1 MKDNTMTTTSAT
13 TLPALMRHNAA
24 TIGTRPAVREKNCGI
39 WRTFTWAQYYDEVRD
54 FALGLAAHGFKRGDK
69 LSVIGDNRPRL
80 YWAQL
85 SAQSLGGVAVP
96 VFQDSIAT
104 ELGYVFAHAEV
115 SVIVAEDQEQVDKV
129 LSLKDQLP
137 SLELVV
143 YDDPRGMR
151 QYDSPL
157 LKSFDEIQ
165 AAGRA
170 FAAQHPGYVEAEI
183 DKGEGK
189 DIALFSYTSGT
200 TGRPKGVMLS
210 HANLISVGESIVA
223 AGDINMDDEWLCY
236 LPMAWI
242 GDSLYSTTIS
252 LMVGFTCNCPEN
264 VETVQRD
271 LRELGPSTFLAPP
284 RIWENLL
291 TAIQIRA
298 ADASWL
304 KRSLFEFFRNLA
316 ERAELSRHDGKP
328 LSLATRLGL
337 ALGEILVY
345 APVRDQLG
353 LGRTR
358 WAYTGGAPLGADA
371 YRFFRSFGV
380 NLKQIYGA
388 TEVAGLATLQ
398 PDGEADPNTVG
409 RICSGMEVRIA
420 ENGEVLIR
428 SPGLFAG
435 YYKQPDATKD
445 ARTDDGWYHTGDAGF
460 LDPRGHLVI
469 IDRAKDV
476 GALADGTPFAPQFI
490 ENKLKYSPFIRE
502 AVAFGDGRPYV
513 AALVAIDLAIAG
525 KWAERRGLAYT
536 SFQDLSA
543 RPEVRA
549 LIAEEIRTCNAT
561 LPASGRIRRFLLVNK
576 EFDADDN
583 EITRTRKIRRRFVA
597 EKYAAAV
604 AALYGD
610 AEEVE
615 LTTEI
620 TYEDG
625 RTGKLKVRLKIADV
639 PDAADIGEVAAPAA
653 PAAPA
658 REPAHA

>member
-1 MKDNTMTTTSAT
+1 VTTTNET
-13 TLPALMRHNAA
+13 TLPSLLRRNAT
-24 TIGTRPAVREKNCGI
+24 TIAARPAVREKNRGI
-39 WRTFTWAQYYDEVRD
+39 WRTFTWAQYYDEVRN

-85 SAQSLGGVAVP
+85 AAQSLGGVAVP
-96 VFQDSIAT
+96 AFQDSIAS
-104 ELGYVFAHAEV
+104 ELAYVFAHAEV

-129 LSLKDQLP
+129 LSLRDQLP
-137 SLELVV
+137 SLKLLI

-157 LKSFDEIQ
+157 LKSFDDIQ
-165 AAGRA
+165 AAGRTFGA
-170 FAAQHPGYVEAEI
+170 EHAGYVEAEI
-183 DKGEGK
+183 DKGAPD
-189 DIALFSYTSGT
+189 DIALFAYTSGT

-210 HANLISVGESIVA
+210 HANLISVGESIVS
-223 AGDINMDDEWLCY
+223 AGDVRVDDDWLCY

-271 LRELGPSTFLAPP
+271 LRELGPTTFLAPP
-284 RIWENLL
+284 RIWENML

-298 ADASWL
+298 GDASPF
-304 KRSLFEFFRNLA
+304 KRRLFEFFRNLA
-316 ERAELSRHDGKP
+316 ERAELARHDGKP
-328 LSLATRLGL
+328 VSLATRFGL
-337 ALGEILVY
+337 ALGEIFVY

-353 LGRTR
+353 LRRTR

-371 YRFFRSFGV
+371 YRFFRSFGI

-388 TEVAGLATLQ
+388 TEVAGLASLQ

-409 RICSGMEVRIA
+409 RICPGMEVRIA
-420 ENGEVLIR
+420 ESGEVLIR

-435 YYKQPDATKD
+435 YYKQPDATKET
-445 ARTDDGWYHTGDAGF
+445 RTDDGWYRTGDAGF

-476 GALADGTPFAPQFI
+476 GALADGTPFAPQFV
-490 ENKLKYSPFIRE
+490 ENKLKFSPFIRE
-502 AVAFGDGRPYV
+502 VVAFGDGRPFI
-513 AALVAIDLAIAG
+513 AALVAIDLAIVG

-536 SFQDLSA
+536 SFQDLSG

-561 LPASGRIRRFLLVNK
+561 LQPSGRIRRFLLVNK

-597 EKYAAAV
+597 EKYAAAI
-604 AALYGD
+604 AALYGEAD
-610 AEEVE
+610 EVE

-625 RTGKLKVRLKIADV
+625 RTGKLKVRLTVADV
-639 PDAADIGEVAAPAA
+639 PEVGAAPEVGARAAAAPAPEA
-653 PAAPA
+653 V
-658 REPAHA
+658 HA